1 MDRRRAA
8 GRQRRPGNPPIETLA
23 AGSFDRAV
31 ILTSFHQSALPT
43 ALLLRLA
50 GVQSITAISEDYAG
64 SLLDKRV
71 APDWSLHEVDR
82 ALQVA
87 NAAGFAK
94 PAHDNG
100 GLALRQPLPP
110 VGNLVPRKPYVV
122 LHPGTSVP
130 ARAWPAEKFGA
141 TAQSPRARGTEVVVT
156 GSANERAITTSV
168 VTGSDAVDLTGRTDL
183 PHLAS
188 VLAGAEAV
196 VIANTGPAHLA
207 AAVGTPV
214 VSLFAPTVSAQNWG
228 PYGVPSVVL
237 GDQGASCRGSR
248 ARVCPVPGH
257 PCLGQVD
264 PKLVLVAIEQL
275 AGARTDPR
283 WDRREPA

>member
-1 MDRRRAA
+1 
-8 GRQRRPGNPPIETLA
+8 
-23 AGSFDRAV
+23 
-31 ILTSFHQSALPT
+31 
-43 ALLLRLA
+43 
-50 GVQSITAISEDYAG
+50 
-64 SLLDKRV
+64 
-71 APDWSLHEVDR
+71 DWSLHEVDR

-87 NAAGFAK
+87 NAAGFVK
-94 PAHDNG
+94 PVRDSG
-100 GLALRQPLPP
+100 GLAVRRPLPP

-130 ARAWPAEKFGA
+130 ARAWPAEKFGV
-141 TAQSPRARGTEVVVT
+141 TAKLLRARGTEVVVT
-156 GSANERAITTSV
+156 GSEDERAITTSV
-168 VTGSDAVDLTGRTDL
+168 VAGSDAVDLTGRTDL

-196 VIANTGPAHLA
+196 VVANTGPAHLA

-214 VSLFAPTVSAQNWG
+214 VSLFAPTVSAQSWQ

-237 GDQGASCRGSR
+237 GEQTASCRGTR

-264 PKLVLVAIEQL
+264 PKLVLVAIEQV
-275 AGARTDPR
+275 AGARTDSR
-283 WDRREPA
+283 WGGRETA